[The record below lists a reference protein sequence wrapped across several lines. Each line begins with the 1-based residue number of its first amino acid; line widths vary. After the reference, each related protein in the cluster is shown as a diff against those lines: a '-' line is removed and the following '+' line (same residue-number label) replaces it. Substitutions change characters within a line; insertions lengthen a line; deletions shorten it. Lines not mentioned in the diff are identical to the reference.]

1 MHMDIGGRLTLTP
14 ICGLL
19 VRSPFSPDYLV
30 APIAHKETGLILY
43 KLLFLHLPY
52 PDTDDYPAL
61 LQEIL
66 TYPG

>member
-1 MHMDIGGRLTLTP
+1 MDIGGRLTLMP

-19 VRSPFSPDYLV
+19 VSPTSVTDYLQ
-30 APIAHKETGLILY
+30 APIAHKGTGLILY